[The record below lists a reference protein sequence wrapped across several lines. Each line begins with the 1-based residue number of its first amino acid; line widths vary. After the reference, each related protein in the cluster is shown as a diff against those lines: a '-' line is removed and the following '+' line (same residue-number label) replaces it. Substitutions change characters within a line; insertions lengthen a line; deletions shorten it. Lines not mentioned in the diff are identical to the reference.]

1 MRVVKAD
8 DYQTWFIEENGF
20 GILIDPWLDK
30 KLNPESSVL
39 LQRERR
45 ENSSLSQEELDKV
58 EVVIITAPFIDH
70 LHMPSIKKLNNK
82 VKIITTEKVK
92 KILIKNRINNPI
104 ACINH
109 HVIDL
114 GPFKMSTFPAGF
126 PYSWSAFCFF
136 LENSEGKTIFH
147 EGHKANFNTLKKLKK
162 KCDVVLITLDSVK
175 LLGIITLSM
184 NSKDGFK
191 TASLLHSKRIMA
203 TGTNPKEIK
212 GLIKYFLSTK
222 QREDLKNDRFDVYT
236 KKGDEVLL

>member
-109 HVIDL
+109 HVIDV

-222 QREDLKNDRFDVYT
+222 QREDLKNDRFDVYA
-236 KKGDEVLL
+236 KRGDEVLL

>member
-8 DYQTWFIEENGF
+8 DYQTWFIEEDGF
-20 GILIDPWLDK
+20 GILIDPWLDN
-30 KLNPESSVL
+30 KLNPTSSVL

-45 ENSSLSQEELDKV
+45 ANISLSQEELDKV

-70 LHMPSIKKLNNK
+70 LHMPSIKKLNKK
-82 VKIITTEKVK
+82 VKIITTKKVK
-92 KILIKNRINNPI
+92 TILIKNKIDNPI
-104 ACINH
+104 SRIDH
-109 HVIDL
+109 HVSDL
-114 GPFKMSTFPAGF
+114 GPFKLSTFPAGF
-126 PYSWSAFCFF
+126 PYSRSAFCFF
-136 LENSEGKTIFH
+136 LENREGKTIFH
-147 EGHKANFNTLKKLKK
+147 EGHKANFRTLKKLKK

-175 LLGIITLSM
+175 FLGIITLSM
-184 NSKDGFK
+184 GSKEGFK
-191 TASLLHSKRIMA
+191 TASLLSSKYIMA

>member
-109 HVIDL
+109 HVIDV

-236 KKGDEVLL
+236 KRGDEVLL

>member
-8 DYQTWFIEENGF
+8 DYQTWFIEEDGF
-20 GILIDPWLDK
+20 GILIDPWLDN
-30 KLNPESSVL
+30 KLNPGSSVL

-45 ENSSLSQEELDKV
+45 KNISLSQEELDKV

-70 LHMPSIKKLNNK
+70 LHIPSIRKLNKK
-82 VKIITTEKVK
+82 VKIITTKKVK
-92 KILIKNRINNPI
+92 TILIKNKIDNPI
-104 ACINH
+104 ASIDH
-109 HVIDL
+109 HVMDL

-147 EGHKANFNTLKKLKK
+147 EGHKANFRTLKKMKK

-175 LLGIITLSM
+175 FLGIITLSM
-184 NSKDGFK
+184 GSKEGFK
-191 TASLLHSKRIMA
+191 TASLLSSKYIMA

-222 QREDLKNDRFDVYT
+222 QGEELKNDRFDVYT

>member
-109 HVIDL
+109 HVIDV

>member
-8 DYQTWFIEENGF
+8 DYQTWFIEEDGF
-20 GILIDPWLDK
+20 GILIDPWLDN
-30 KLNPESSVL
+30 KLNPGSSVL

-45 ENSSLSQEELDKV
+45 QNSSLSQEELDKV

-104 ACINH
+104 ACIDH
-109 HVIDL
+109 HIIDV

-136 LENSEGKTIFH
+136 LENSEGKILFH

-175 LLGIITLSM
+175 FLGIITLSM
-184 NSKDGFK
+184 GSKDGFK
-191 TASLLHSKRIMA
+191 TASLLHSRRIMA
-203 TGTNPKEIK
+203 TGTKPYEIK

-222 QREDLKNDRFDVYT
+222 QGEELKNDRFDVYT